1 MATIKEI
8 ALKNPVELFSNGHR
22 ACSGCGCALAIRQ
35 VMLAAGHSGTKVACS
50 MATGCLEIF
59 SSIYPYTNWRVPI
72 IHSAFENAAATITG
86 AEAAYKAFQHKGLM
100 KESLK
105 FIAFAGDGGTYD
117 IGIQS
122 LSGAIERRHDFL
134 YVCYNNE
141 AYMNTGIQR
150 SSATPTGA
158 HTTTSPAG
166 NKIPGKLQPRKDLT
180 EIIIAHQPSY
190 AAQTAIW
197 PWQDLIGKVEKA
209 LSMKGPTFINIL
221 GLCQLGWGYPPEK
234 TVEISRLALDTC
246 IWPIYE
252 YENGSYKI
260 NYTPKEKKPI
270 RLWLESQGRFRHL
283 LQGEN
288 QAIVDELQ
296 KEVDAKWETLKKRAR
311 PVE

>member
-8 ALKNPVELFSNGHR
+8 ALKNPVELFTNGHR
-22 ACSGCGCALAIRQ
+22 ACAGCGCALAIRQ
-35 VMLAAGHSGTKVACS
+35 VMLAVGHANQRAVCGV
-50 MATGCLEIF
+50 ATGCLEIF
-59 SSIYPYTNWRVPI
+59 STIYPYTNWRVPI
-72 IHSAFENAAATITG
+72 IHSAFENVAASVTG
-86 AEAAYKAFQHKGLM
+86 AEAAYRTFRRTGRTN
-100 KESLK
+100 EDLK
-105 FIAFAGDGGTYD
+105 FIAFGGDGGTYD
-117 IGIQS
+117 IGIQA
-122 LSGAIERRHDFL
+122 LSGAIERRHNFL

-158 HTTTSPAG
+158 NTTTSPAG
-166 NKIPGKLQPRKDLT
+166 DKIPGKLQPRKDLT
-180 EIIIAHQPSY
+180 EIIIAHEPSY

-209 LSMKGPTFINIL
+209 LAATGPTFINIL

-252 YENGSYKI
+252 YENGRYKI

-270 RLWLESQGRFRHL
+270 KPWLESQGRFRHL
-283 LQGEN
+283 LSGGNEYL
-288 QAIVDELQ
+288 VETLQ
-296 KEVDAKWETLKKRAR
+296 KEVDQKWETLQKRAAAG
-311 PVE
+311 

>member
-35 VMLAAGHSGTKVACS
+35 VMLAVGHANRSVVCS
-50 MATGCLEIF
+50 VATGCLEIF
-59 SSIYPYTNWRVPI
+59 STIYPFTNWRVPI

-86 AEAAYKAFQHKGLM
+86 AEAAYKAFKRKGLTS
-100 KESLK
+100 EDLK
-105 FIAFAGDGGTYD
+105 FIAFGGDGGTYD
-117 IGIQS
+117 IGLQA
-122 LSGAIERRHDFL
+122 LSGAIERRHNFL

-166 NKIPGKLQPRKDLT
+166 EKIPGKLQPRKDLT
-180 EIIIAHQPSY
+180 EIIIAHEPSY

-209 LSMKGPTFINIL
+209 LSKQGPTFINIL
-221 GLCQLGWGYPPEK
+221 GLCPLGWAYPPEK
-234 TVEISRLALDTC
+234 TVEVSRLALDTC

-252 YENGSYKI
+252 YENGRYKI
-260 NYTPKEKKPI
+260 NYTPRDKKPV

-283 LQGEN
+283 LTDEN
-288 QAIVDELQ
+288 QALVEELQ
-296 KEVDAKWETLKKRAR
+296 KEVDTKWEMLKQRSTIN
-311 PVE
+311 